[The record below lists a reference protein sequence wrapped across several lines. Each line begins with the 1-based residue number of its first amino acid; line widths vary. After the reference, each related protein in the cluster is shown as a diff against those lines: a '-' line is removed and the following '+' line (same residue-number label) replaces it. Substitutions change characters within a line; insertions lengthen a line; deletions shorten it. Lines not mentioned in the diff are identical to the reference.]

1 MSFQYDDKIYAMT
14 TNNKD
19 KKFYRYASIAPIF
32 IGFVMVV
39 SNTPNNAGLV
49 FIIIGFTLLVLS
61 FTDKKK

>member
-1 MSFQYDDKIYAMT
+1 MSFRHDDKMYTMT

-19 KKFYRYASIAPIF
+19 KQFYRYASIAPIL

-49 FIIIGFTLLVLS
+49 FIIIGFTLLVIS
-61 FTDKKK
+61 FPDKKK